1 MNSAICVGS
10 FTMLLRSYSFPDIFA
25 GQQTGG
31 LDRFQAF
38 VRLAGQKAAKSI
50 YQAFELKPEFS
61 RSRACD

>member
-1 MNSAICVGS
+1 
-10 FTMLLRSYSFPDIFA
+10 MLLRSYSFPDIFA